1 MLNSTCSI
9 QTGADAADQT
19 AAHHLSWVEGLH
31 GASLHEEHVYEVN
44 EDAWRVSGVLRRKGQ
59 PLVRN
64 HEHKVAKQTQE
75 EEQLREEDQKQVV
88 SLLKVPGSNGKQ
100 QAVHTG
106 TVMSISTL
114 KWLLTCSCRCW
125 ESHRSSCEW
134 YPLSPTSSSCRSSET

>member
-1 MLNSTCSI
+1 MI
-9 QTGADAADQT
+9 RTGVGAADQT
-19 AAHHLSWVEGLH
+19 AARHLSWVEGLH

-44 EDAWRVSGVLRRKGQ
+44 EDARSVSGVLRRKGQ

-100 QAVHTG
+100 QAVHTW
-106 TVMSISTL
+106 TVRASQ
-114 KWLLTCSCRCW
+114 
-125 ESHRSSCEW
+125 H
-134 YPLSPTSSSCRSSET
+134 